1 MRPDNPPEA
10 DDPDEERDT
19 SLRPCRVTLN
29 PTHHQLRIRN
39 LEGQV
44 MRSARALAARSWGR
58 YDWQVSDCLRQLR
71 QDVDALARAEADPQ
85 P

>member
-19 SLRPCRVTLN
+19 SLRPCRPLPAPNYSRPCRVTLN

-58 YDWQVSDCLRQLR
+58 YDWQ
-71 QDVDALARAEADPQ
+71 DALARAEADPQ